1 MSHSGGASSAS
12 QALAPL
18 IGRDA
23 ELAVLAR
30 AYASVEADGTARIVT
45 VVGETGVGKS
55 RLVEALFERHADDA
69 SALRV
74 YRARGRAQRSSYGI
88 LANLLNARFG
98 VGDGADPERAVALV
112 RAEVASVLGDRRVG
126 DVCYFLGQLMGL
138 PFSESP
144 LTRAIAD
151 DAQQARPLLGTLL
164 RQFFEADAARSP
176 LCLIFE
182 DLQQADADSV
192 ELVTQLVDHLRGPLL
207 VICTGKQELLSR
219 YDGWAARAPGRHDL
233 CELLPVSQTEA
244 AEIMKALLAPC
255 VGGPPAE
262 LIRAGVRLAAGNPG
276 LLGRMVRIFHD
287 ARVLRPRPEDGAWS
301 VDFSRLSDVK
311 LPLTVEDAVGLRVTA
326 LSQHHRRILEHAAA
340 MGGVFWLG
348 GLVAL
353 GRRELPAPA
362 LWKERETKD
371 VGELSEHLDDLVR
384 RDYLLKMPDS
394 AFRGDTEYVFKH
406 SLEREKIA
414 ALTSP
419 AAAKR
424 YHQIIADWLAQNEN
438 VRSEE
443 EYAAMMASHLE
454 QAGCLTRSAFTYI
467 DAAQLARS
475 HFAAKRAH
483 EYCAKGLELLRDDDA
498 RRRIDALHNHGDV
511 LLSLGRTDEALAAFH
526 EMQGLAYR
534 FNLKAKGGA
543 AHNRIGRLYRDTG
556 VLEEAQGHLETGLAL
571 FQAAKDERGVAAS
584 HDDLGKLSW
593 LRGDYD
599 AALEQLRT
607 ALKMRRQ
614 IGDRRSIAV
623 SLNNIGLVWMD
634 HGDPTR
640 AKEALQASLEIRRE
654 IGDPL
659 GVIASLND
667 LGRLARDQDDLDQAL
682 AYFQQAHEAANE
694 IGERNRGA
702 VVLINIGETE
712 QLRGN
717 SEGAIVTLRKAR
729 DLCEE
734 LGDRLHLA
742 GAERALAK
750 AYLEAGELG
759 PAKESIKRAVELFG
773 AVRSRAHLAIALR
786 TLGEV
791 TGAGAWGEGHR
802 GKAVDYFMRS
812 IAICKEIG
820 NEIEVAKS
828 YLAFSDYVTSSEHY
842 QKNGDIQREAQ
853 KLSSMAREIFARHR
867 IVTAEA

>member
-1 MSHSGGASSAS
+1 MRKEGS
-12 QALAPL
+12 L

-23 ELAVLAR
+23 ELAALAR
-30 AYASVEADGTARIVT
+30 AYASVETDGRARIVT

-55 RLVEALFERHADDA
+55 GLVEALFEQHAGDA
-69 SALRV
+69 DRLRV
-74 YRARGRAQRSSYGI
+74 YRARARTQRLSYGI
-88 LANLLNARFG
+88 FASLLKARFG
-98 VGDGADPERAVALV
+98 VPDGSDQEQAAARV
-112 RAEVASVLGDRRVG
+112 RAEVAAVLGDRRVG

-151 DAQQARPLLGTLL
+151 DAQQARPLLGTLV

-176 LCLIFE
+176 LCLVFE
-182 DLQQADADSV
+182 DLHQADADSV
-192 ELVTQLVDHLRGPLL
+192 ELLIQLIDHLRGPLL
-207 VICTGKQELLSR
+207 LICTAREELLSR
-219 YDGWAARAPGRHDL
+219 YDGWALRAAGRHDV
-233 CELLPVSQTEA
+233 CELLPVSPTEA

-255 VGGPPAE
+255 LGGPPAE
-262 LIRAGVRLAAGNPG
+262 LVKAGVRLAAGNPG

-287 ARVLRPRPEDGAWS
+287 ARVLKARPEDGAWT

-326 LSQHHRRILEHAAA
+326 LSQQQRRILEHAAA
-340 MGGVFWLG
+340 MGSVFWLG

-362 LWKERETKD
+362 LWKEDESKD
-371 VGELSEHLDDLVR
+371 VAELTEHLDDLVR
-384 RDYLLKMPDS
+384 RDYLLKMPYS
-394 AFRGDTEYVFKH
+394 TFRGDTEYVFKH

-467 DAAQLARS
+467 AAAQLARS
-475 HFAAKRAH
+475 HFAAKRAN
-483 EYCAKGLELLRDDDA
+483 EYFNKGLELLHDDDA

-511 LLSLGRTDEALAAFH
+511 LLSLGRIDEALGAFQ

-556 VLEEAQGHLETGLAL
+556 ALLEAEGHLATGLSL
-571 FQAAKDERGVAAS
+571 FRAAGDERGVAAS

-599 AALEQLRT
+599 AALGQLRT
-607 ALKMRRQ
+607 ALTMRRQ

-634 HGDPTR
+634 HGHPAR
-640 AKEALQASLEIRRE
+640 AKEALEASYEIRRE

-667 LGRLARDQDDLDQAL
+667 LGRLARDQDELEQAL
-682 AYFQQAHEAANE
+682 SHFNQAHEAANE
-694 IGERNRGA
+694 IGERNRVA

-717 SEGAIVTLRKAR
+717 SDAAITTLLKAR

-750 AYLEAGELG
+750 AYLEAGKLG

-791 TGAGAWGEGHR
+791 TGAGAWGESHR
-802 GKAVDYFMRS
+802 VKAVDYFMRS

-828 YLAFSDYVTSSEHY
+828 YIAFSEYVTSSEHY
-842 QKNGDIQREAQ
+842 QKNGEIQREAQ
-853 KLSSMAREIFARHR
+853 KLSSMAREIFDRHR
-867 IVTAEA
+867 IATADA